1 MKLTRRRLLTGAAG
15 LFVASAAVV
24 GVILHGGRT
33 TPPTPSRASLYSAS
47 TACLLTDSR
56 GVGAAPASAVWAGM
70 QDASV
75 ATHAKVTYQTVNG
88 AATTANAIPYANSL
102 VEEDCDVV
110 LAVGDP
116 QTSALTQIAERNP
129 KTNFVIV
136 GGSTASAEA
145 NLKAIGL
152 SPSTRGLVEQ
162 AIAAV
167 MKN

>member
-15 LFVASAAVV
+15 LFVTAAVVV

-33 TPPTPSRASLYSAS
+33 PPAPSRASLYSAS

-56 GVGAAPASAVWAGM
+56 GVGAAPASTVWAGM